1 MIEKLEEKMTA
12 AFLRIEQ
19 RLENLEA
26 FTATRSTCTDM
37 VSV

>member
-1 MIEKLEEKMTA
+1 MIEKLEDNMTA

-19 RLENLEA
+19 RLENLEVL
-26 FTATRSTCTDM
+26 TTDRSPCDDL

>member
-1 MIEKLEEKMTA
+1 MIEKLEDKMTA

-19 RLENLEA
+19 RLENLEVLA
-26 FTATRSTCTDM
+26 ADRSPCNDL